1 MNYVNRKQMAIFAYL
16 GMVVCAL
23 AAAFLAAA
31 QTGSATLLI
40 LEKRDRSLAIVDP
53 ASLQILARV
62 PAGEDPH
69 EVVASPGGK
78 FAYASNYGGPQ
89 SHLNTIS
96 VIDLAARKPLPP
108 IDLGALHGAH
118 GLAFAGGKLYFT
130 AETNKV
136 IGRYDPA
143 TQRIDWILGTGQDRT
158 HMIFVE
164 ADLEHIFTSNVN
176 SDSISIIEQTLDA
189 NPSGPPP
196 GQGRRGNAGPPPGAP
211 PNGPQKAWHES
222 VVHIGKGPE
231 GFDVAPGG
239 KEIWAANA
247 HSSSISI
254 IDVGSKTVADTLSVP
269 WKMANRLKFTLDG
282 TKVLIS
288 DLAGP
293 LVVMDVASRK
303 EIKRIDVGRG
313 AAGILMEPGGRRAF
327 VAVSPDN
334 KVVVVDLATLQITG
348 TIATGNEP
356 DGLAWVSR

>member
-1 MNYVNRKQMAIFAYL
+1 MKRMHRKPIAI
-16 GMVVCAL
+16 VVHLAVV
-23 AAAFLAAA
+23 AAALGAAFA
-31 QTGSATLLI
+31 ASQTKSTTLLI

-53 ASLQILARV
+53 ATLQILARV
-62 PAGEDPH
+62 PVGEDPH
-69 EVVASPGGK
+69 EVVASPDGK

-96 VIDLAARKPLPP
+96 VVDLVARKAMPP
-108 IDLGALHGAH
+108 VDLGALCGAH

-143 TQRIDWILGTGQDRT
+143 SQRIDWVMGTGQDRT
-158 HMIFVE
+158 HMIVV
-164 ADLEHIFTSNVN
+164 APDLEHIFTSNVN
-176 SDSISIIEQTLDA
+176 SDSISIIEETLDA
-189 NPSGPPP
+189 NTFGPPP
-196 GQGRRGNAGPPPGAP
+196 GQGGPGNAGPPPGAP
-211 PNGPQKAWHES
+211 PGGPQKGWHES

-247 HSSSISI
+247 HDSSVSI
-254 IDVGSKTVADTLSVP
+254 IDIASKKVVETVSVP
-269 WKMANRLKFTLDG
+269 WKMANRLKFTPDG

-293 LVVMDVASRK
+293 LAVIDVATRK

-313 AAGILMEPGGRRAF
+313 AAGVLMEPGGRRAF
-327 VAVSPDN
+327 VAASPDN

-348 TIATGNEP
+348 TIPTGNEP
-356 DGLAWVSR
+356 DGLAWASR

>member
-1 MNYVNRKQMAIFAYL
+1 MKRTHGKRIAIFMQLAVVASAL
-16 GMVVCAL
+16 GTVL
-23 AAAFLAAA
+23 AVA
-31 QTGSATLLI
+31 QTKPAALLI

-53 ASLQILARV
+53 ASLQILGRV

-69 EVVASPGGK
+69 EVVASRDGK
-78 FAYASNYGGPQ
+78 YAYASNYGGPQ
-89 SHLNTIS
+89 SQLNTIS
-96 VIDLAARKPLPP
+96 VVDLVARKPMPP
-108 IDLGALHGAH
+108 IDLGVLHGAH

-143 TQRIDWILGTGQDRT
+143 SQRIDWILGTGQDRT
-158 HMIFVE
+158 HMIVV
-164 ADLEHIFTSNVN
+164 APDLEHIFTSNVN
-176 SDSISIIEQTLDA
+176 SDSISIIEQTLDS
-189 NPSGPPP
+189 NLFGPPP
-196 GQGRRGNAGPPPGAP
+196 GQGGPGNAGPPSGAP
-211 PNGPQKAWHES
+211 PGGPQKVWHES
-222 VVHIGKGPE
+222 IVKIGKGPE
-231 GFDVAPGG
+231 GFDVAPEG
-239 KEIWAANA
+239 KELWAANA
-247 HSSSISI
+247 HDSSISI
-254 IDVGSKTVADTLSVP
+254 IDIASKKVEATLSVP

-334 KVVVVDLATLQITG
+334 KVVVIDLATLQITG